1 MDGACSRRLSAPL
14 RQPETVACV
23 PRLSGARKGRI
34 LPRMALTQ
42 ETDSRRVSILGIP
55 FWGRV
60 VVAFLLGLAAVS
72 TWYLNAFLSESFTDS
87 TRNRA
92 ELRLVLYSGNIQSE
106 LQRNSVVPLLL
117 ARDPELIAALREAN
131 FATTSQRLIDLQSE
145 IGAASLEL
153 LDNSGR
159 VVAATDRYQLGRLR
173 ASEPA
178 FVEAR
183 RATDTVFLVQEL
195 DSGGFG
201 FSFAR
206 PVRQGGDVLG
216 VVVVAADLSK
226 FERSWAGFADAVA
239 LLDSSGR
246 IILATEPRWRGRSL
260 EEALAVRDAPS
271 AIARALRA
279 TADWAQPPPDAFV
292 RGEAVLRSEVRVPFR
307 GWRLVSFTRYDSVR
321 ESVNAVLAL
330 VLTGFA
336 LLLSLT
342 FYILSRRAWSQS
354 AVFQKESAELR
365 ALNARLQREI
375 AARVR
380 VQKDLAVA
388 EQTLAQSS
396 KLASL
401 GEMSASVSHELNQP
415 LAAMKT
421 YLAGARLLLKS
432 KRSEEALASFQRID
446 DLIDR
451 MGAIARTLK
460 SFARKGGEAFAP
472 IDLRT
477 CLADALTMME
487 PMLRESRVLVIRTV
501 PTEPIIILGDT
512 VRVEQVIL
520 NLVRNAVDATRGVNS
535 PQIDIL
541 ISQGEAV
548 KLTVRDNG
556 IGIENIDNL
565 FEPFYTTKAAGEG
578 VGLGLAIS
586 SGIVADHGGRLTA
599 FNPPEGGAVFEA
611 EFPRYGM
618 VAKAAE

>member
-1 MDGACSRRLSAPL
+1 MMVTPPDLDNRRA
-14 RQPETVACV
+14 
-23 PRLSGARKGRI
+23 
-34 LPRMALTQ
+34 
-42 ETDSRRVSILGIP
+42 SILGIP

-60 VVAFLLGLAAVS
+60 VIALLFVAAGVTAWFLN
-72 TWYLNAFLSESFTDS
+72 TFLSENFADT

-117 ARDPELIAALREAN
+117 ARDPDLISALSDGS
-131 FATTSQRLIDLQSE
+131 FASTSQRLIDLQGE
-145 IGAASLEL
+145 IGAAAIEL
-153 LDNSGR
+153 MDNSGR
-159 VVAATDRYQLGRLR
+159 VVAATDRNQLGKNRIND
-173 ASEPA
+173 SA

-183 RATDTVFLVQEL
+183 RASDTSFLVQEL
-195 DSGGFG
+195 ESGGFG
-201 FSFAR
+201 FSFSR
-206 PVRQGGDVLG
+206 SVRRGGDVLG
-216 VVVVAADLSK
+216 VVMVSADLSK

-239 LLDSSGR
+239 LMDSSGR

-260 EEALAVRDAPS
+260 DEALALRDAPS
-271 AIARALRA
+271 AIAQALRA
-279 TADWAQPPPDAFV
+279 TADWAQTPADAFV

-330 VLTGFA
+330 VLTVFA
-336 LLLSLT
+336 LLLALV

-354 AVFQKESAELR
+354 AVFQQESEDLR

-388 EQTLAQSS
+388 EQTIAQSA

-421 YLAGARLLLKS
+421 YLAGARLLLRR
-432 KRSEEALASFQRID
+432 KRPDEALASFQRID

-472 IDLRT
+472 VDLRT

-487 PMLRESRVLVIRTV
+487 PMLRDSRVLVVRTV
-501 PTEPIIILGDT
+501 PPEPVMIMGDT
-512 VRVEQVIL
+512 VRIEQVIL
-520 NLVRNAVDATRGVNS
+520 NLVRNAVDATDKVKS
-535 PQIDIL
+535 PQIDII
-541 ISQGEAV
+541 ISQGETA

-556 IGIENIDNL
+556 EGIANPDSL
-565 FEPFYTTKAAGEG
+565 FEPFYTTKPAGKG

-586 SGIVADHGGRLTA
+586 SGIVTDHGGRLTA
-599 FNPPEGGAVFEA
+599 LNAPEGGAVFEV
-611 EFPRYGM
+611 EFPRYG
-618 VAKAAE
+618 VRQDAAE

>member
-1 MDGACSRRLSAPL
+1 MRSKA
-14 RQPETVACV
+14 
-23 PRLSGARKGRI
+23 RI
-34 LPRMALTQ
+34 LHAMVNPPDL
-42 ETDSRRVSILGIP
+42 DNRRTSILGVP
-55 FWGRV
+55 LWGRV
-60 VVAFLLGLAAVS
+60 IVVTLVAVALLS
-72 TWYLNAFLSESFTDS
+72 TWFLNAFLSESFTDS

-117 ARDPELIAALREAN
+117 ARDPDLISALREAN

-145 IGAASLEL
+145 IGAATIEL
-153 LDNSGR
+153 LDNAGR
-159 VVAATDRYQLGRLR
+159 VVAATDRNHLGKNRS
-173 ASEPA
+173 SEAA

-183 RATDTVFLVQEL
+183 RSSDTAFLVQEL

-206 PVRQGGDVLG
+206 PVRQGSEVVG
-216 VVVVAADLSK
+216 VVIVGADLSK

-239 LLDSSGR
+239 LMDSSGR
-246 IILATEPRWRGRSL
+246 VILATEPRWRGRSL
-260 EEALAVRDAPS
+260 EEALALRDAPS
-271 AIARALRA
+271 AIARALRV
-279 TADWAQPPPDAFV
+279 TADWAQSPPDAFV
-292 RGEAVLRSEVRVPFR
+292 RGEAVLQSEVRVPFR

-321 ESVNAVLAL
+321 ESVNAALAL
-330 VLTGFA
+330 LLTGFA
-336 LLLSLT
+336 LLLSLV
-342 FYILSRRAWSQS
+342 FYIVSRRAWSQS
-354 AVFQKESAELR
+354 ALFQQESEELR
-365 ALNARLQREI
+365 GLNARLQREI

-421 YLAGARLLLKS
+421 YLAGARLLLRAR
-432 KRSEEALASFQRID
+432 RSEEALASFQRID

-451 MGAIARTLK
+451 MGSIARTLK
-460 SFARKGGEAFAP
+460 SFARKGGEAFEP

-487 PMLRESRVLVIRTV
+487 PMLRDSRVLVVRTV
-501 PTEPIIILGDT
+501 PPEPVMIRGDT

-520 NLVRNAVDATRGVNS
+520 NLVRNAVDATCGVNS
-535 PQIDIL
+535 PQIDII
-541 ISQGEAV
+541 ISQGETA

-556 IGIENIDNL
+556 QGIEDIDSL
-565 FEPFYTTKAAGEG
+565 FEPFYTTKPAGKG

-586 SGIVADHGGRLTA
+586 SGIVSDHGGRLTA
-599 FNPPEGGAVFEA
+599 LNAPDGGAVFEV
-611 EFPRYGM
+611 EFPREG
-618 VAKAAE
+618 VHADAAE

>member
-1 MDGACSRRLSAPL
+1 MVTPPDLDNRRSS
-14 RQPETVACV
+14 V
-23 PRLSGARKGRI
+23 
-34 LPRMALTQ
+34 
-42 ETDSRRVSILGIP
+42 LGIP

-60 VVAFLLGLAAVS
+60 IVLGLVVVAAV
-72 TWYLNAFLSESFTDS
+72 TAWFVNAFLSENIADT

-117 ARDPELIAALREAN
+117 ARDPELISALQDSS
-131 FATTSQRLIDLQSE
+131 FATTSQRLIDLQGE
-145 IGAASLEL
+145 IGAASIEL
-153 LDNSGR
+153 IDNSGR
-159 VVAATDRYQLGRLR
+159 VVAATDRNQLGKNRR
-173 ASEPA
+173 NEPT

-183 RATDTVFLVQEL
+183 RSSDTSFLVQEFE
-195 DSGGFG
+195 SGGFG
-201 FSFAR
+201 FSFSR
-206 PVRQGGDVLG
+206 SVRRGNETLG

-246 IILATEPRWRGRSL
+246 IILATEPRWRGRTL
-260 EEALAVRDAPS
+260 DEALALRDAPS

-279 TADWAQPPPDAFV
+279 TADWAQTRPDAFV
-292 RGEAVLRSEVRVPFR
+292 RGEAVLQSEVRVPFR
-307 GWRLVSFTRYDSVR
+307 GWRLVSFTRYDAVR
-321 ESVNAVLAL
+321 ESVNTVLAL

-336 LLLSLT
+336 LLLALL
-342 FYILSRRAWSQS
+342 FYIVSRRAWSQS
-354 AVFQKESAELR
+354 AAFQQESQDLR

-388 EQTLAQSS
+388 EQTIAQSA
-396 KLASL
+396 KLATL

-421 YLAGARLLLKS
+421 YLAGARLLLK
-432 KRSEEALASFQRID
+432 RRRADEALASFQRID

-451 MGAIARTLK
+451 MGSITRTLK

-477 CLADALTMME
+477 CLADAMTMME
-487 PMLRESRVLVIRTV
+487 PMLRDSRVLVVRTV
-501 PTEPIIILGDT
+501 PPEPVKILGDT

-520 NLVRNAVDATRGVNS
+520 NLVRNAVDATREVNA

-541 ISQGEAV
+541 ISQGETA

-556 IGIENIDNL
+556 VGISDPDSL
-565 FEPFYTTKAAGEG
+565 FEPFYTTKPAGVG

-586 SGIVADHGGRLTA
+586 SGIVTDHGGRLTA
-599 FNPPEGGAVFEA
+599 LNAPEGGAVFEA
-611 EFPRYGM
+611 EFPRYE
-618 VAKAAE
+618 VQRDAAE

>member
-1 MDGACSRRLSAPL
+1 MSRADKAFTL
-14 RQPETVACV
+14 
-23 PRLSGARKGRI
+23 
-34 LPRMALTQ
+34 LTMSSPT
-42 ETDSRRVSILGIP
+42 EFDKRRVSILGIP
-55 FWGRV
+55 LWGRV
-60 VVAFLLGLAAVS
+60 VVALLLIVAAVS
-72 TWYLNAFLSESFTDS
+72 TWFLNAFLSESFTDS

-117 ARDPELIAALREAN
+117 ARDPELISALRESS
-131 FATTSQRLIDLQSE
+131 FATTSQRLIDLQTE
-145 IGAASLEL
+145 IGAASIEL
-153 LDNSGR
+153 LDNTGR
-159 VVAATDRYQLGRLR
+159 VVAATDRNQLGKNR
-173 ASEPA
+173 ASEAA

-183 RATDTVFLVQEL
+183 RASDTSFLVQDL

-201 FSFAR
+201 FSFVR
-206 PVRQGGDVLG
+206 SVRQSGEVLG
-216 VVVVAADLSK
+216 VVIVGADLSK

-260 EEALAVRDAPS
+260 EEALALRDAPS

-279 TADWAQPPPDAFV
+279 TADWAHTPPDAFV
-292 RGEAVLRSEVRVPFR
+292 RGEAVLQSEVRVPFR

-321 ESVNAVLAL
+321 ESVNAALAL
-330 VLTGFA
+330 LLTGFA
-336 LLLSLT
+336 LLLALV

-354 AVFQKESAELR
+354 AVFQQESEELR
-365 ALNARLQREI
+365 GLNARLQREI

-388 EQTLAQSS
+388 EQTLAQSA

-432 KRSEEALASFQRID
+432 RRSEEALASFQRID

-487 PMLRESRVLVIRTV
+487 PMLRDSRVLVVRTV
-501 PTEPIIILGDT
+501 PQEPVFILGDT
-512 VRVEQVIL
+512 VRIEQVIL

-541 ISQGEAV
+541 ISQGDAV

-556 IGIENIDNL
+556 EGIANIENL
-565 FEPFYTTKAAGEG
+565 FEPFYTTKPAGQG
-578 VGLGLAIS
+578 VGLGLPIS
-586 SGIVADHGGRLTA
+586 SGIVNDHGGRLTA
-599 FNPPEGGAVFEA
+599 FNPPDGGAVFEA
-611 EFPRYGM
+611 EFPIYDM
-618 VAKAAE
+618 ATKAAE

>member
-1 MDGACSRRLSAPL
+1 MSVPPDLDNRRA
-14 RQPETVACV
+14 
-23 PRLSGARKGRI
+23 
-34 LPRMALTQ
+34 
-42 ETDSRRVSILGIP
+42 SILGIP
-55 FWGRV
+55 LWGRV
-60 VVAFLLGLAAVS
+60 VILFLIVVGIGLIWFMNS
-72 TWYLNAFLSESFTDS
+72 WLSERFTDA

-117 ARDPELIAALREAN
+117 ARDPELIVALREGN
-131 FATTSQRLIDLQSE
+131 FATTSQRLIDLQGE
-145 IGAASLEL
+145 IGAASIEL

-159 VVAATDRYQLGRLR
+159 VVGATDRVQLGKNR
-173 ASEPA
+173 SGDQV
-178 FVEAR
+178 FVDSR
-183 RATDTVFLVQEL
+183 RTSDTVFMVKEL

-206 PVRQGGDVLG
+206 SIRVASDVLG
-216 VVVVAADLSK
+216 VVVVDADLSK

-239 LLDSSGR
+239 LLDSGGR

-260 EEALAVRDAPS
+260 EEALALRDAPS

-279 TADWAQPPPDAFV
+279 TADWAQTPPDTFV
-292 RGEAVLRSEVRVPFR
+292 RGEAVLQSEVRVPFR

-321 ESVNAVLAL
+321 ERVNAALAL

-336 LLLSLT
+336 LLLALT
-342 FYILSRRAWSQS
+342 FYLVSRSAWSQS
-354 AVFQKESAELR
+354 ALFQRESQDLR

-375 AARVR
+375 ATRLR

-388 EQTLAQSS
+388 EQTLAQSA

-421 YLAGARLLLKS
+421 YLAGARLLLKR
-432 KRSEEALASFQRID
+432 KRTEEALASFQRID
-446 DLIDR
+446 GLIDR

-477 CLADALTMME
+477 CLGDALTMME
-487 PMLRESRVLVIRTV
+487 PMLRDCRVLVVRTV
-501 PTEPIIILGDT
+501 PPESVMILGDS

-520 NLVRNAVDATRGVNS
+520 NLVRNAVDATRGVNA
-535 PQIDIL
+535 PQIDII
-541 ISQGEAV
+541 ISQGEATN
-548 KLTVRDNG
+548 LTVRDNG
-556 IGIENIDNL
+556 HGIADIDSL
-565 FEPFYTTKAAGEG
+565 FEPFYTTKVAGQG

-586 SGIVADHGGRLTA
+586 SGIVGDHGGRLTA
-599 FNPPEGGAVFEA
+599 MNTPEGGAVFEV
-611 EFPRYGM
+611 EFPRYH
-618 VAKAAE
+618 AAQKDAAE

>member
-1 MDGACSRRLSAPL
+1 MMVTPPDLDNRRA
-14 RQPETVACV
+14 
-23 PRLSGARKGRI
+23 
-34 LPRMALTQ
+34 
-42 ETDSRRVSILGIP
+42 SILGIP
-55 FWGRV
+55 FWGRAV
-60 VVAFLLGLAAVS
+60 IALLFVAAGMTAWFLN
-72 TWYLNAFLSESFTDS
+72 TFLSENFADS

-117 ARDPELIAALREAN
+117 ARDPDLIAALSDGS
-131 FATTSQRLIDLQSE
+131 FASTSQRLIDLQSE
-145 IGAASLEL
+145 IGAAAIEL
-153 LDNSGR
+153 MDNSGR
-159 VVAATDRYQLGRLR
+159 VVAATDRNQLGKNR
-173 ASEPA
+173 SNDSS

-183 RATDTVFLVQEL
+183 RTSDTSFLVQEL
-195 DSGGFG
+195 ESGGFG
-201 FSFAR
+201 FSFSR
-206 PVRQGGDVLG
+206 SVRRGGDVLG
-216 VVVVAADLSK
+216 VVMVSADLSK

-239 LLDSSGR
+239 LMDSSGR

-260 EEALAVRDAPS
+260 DEALALRDAPS

-279 TADWAQPPPDAFV
+279 TADWAQTPADAFV

-330 VLTGFA
+330 VLTVFA
-336 LLLSLT
+336 LLLALV

-354 AVFQKESAELR
+354 AVFQQESEDLR

-388 EQTLAQSS
+388 EQTIAQSA

-421 YLAGARLLLKS
+421 YLAGARLLLRR
-432 KRSEEALASFQRID
+432 KRPDEALASFQRID

-487 PMLRESRVLVIRTV
+487 PMLRDSRVLVVRTV
-501 PTEPIIILGDT
+501 PPEPVMIMGDT

-520 NLVRNAVDATRGVNS
+520 NLVRNAVDATDKVNT
-535 PQIDIL
+535 PQIDII
-541 ISQGEAV
+541 ISQGETA

-556 IGIENIDNL
+556 EGIADIDSL
-565 FEPFYTTKAAGEG
+565 FEPFYTTKPAGKG

-586 SGIVADHGGRLTA
+586 SGIVNDHGGRLTA
-599 FNPPEGGAVFEA
+599 LNAPEGGAVFEV
-611 EFPRYGM
+611 EFPRYG
-618 VAKAAE
+618 VRQDAAE

>member
-1 MDGACSRRLSAPL
+1 MSSS
-14 RQPETVACV
+14 PEFDKA
-23 PRLSGARKGRI
+23 
-34 LPRMALTQ
+34 
-42 ETDSRRVSILGIP
+42 RVSILGIP
-55 FWGRV
+55 LWGRV
-60 VVAFLLGLAAVS
+60 VVALLLIVAAVS
-72 TWYLNAFLSESFTDS
+72 TWFLNAFLSESFTDS

-117 ARDPELIAALREAN
+117 ARDPELISALREGS
-131 FATTSQRLIDLQSE
+131 FATTSQRLIDLQTE
-145 IGAASLEL
+145 IGAASIEL
-153 LDNSGR
+153 LDNTGR
-159 VVAATDRYQLGRLR
+159 VVAATDRNQLGKNR
-173 ASEPA
+173 ASEAA

-183 RATDTVFLVQEL
+183 RASDTSFLVQDL

-201 FSFAR
+201 FSFVR
-206 PVRQGGDVLG
+206 SVRQSGEVLG
-216 VVVVAADLSK
+216 VVIVGADLSK

-260 EEALAVRDAPS
+260 EEALALRDAPS

-279 TADWAQPPPDAFV
+279 TTDWAHTPPDAFV
-292 RGEAVLRSEVRVPFR
+292 RGEAVLQSEVRVPFR

-321 ESVNAVLAL
+321 ESVNAALAL
-330 VLTGFA
+330 LLTGFA
-336 LLLSLT
+336 LLLALV

-354 AVFQKESAELR
+354 AVFQQESEELR
-365 ALNARLQREI
+365 GLNARLQREI

-388 EQTLAQSS
+388 EQTLAQSA

-432 KRSEEALASFQRID
+432 RRSEEALASFQRID

-487 PMLRESRVLVIRTV
+487 PMLRDSRVLVVRTV
-501 PTEPIIILGDT
+501 PQEPVVILGDT
-512 VRVEQVIL
+512 VRIEQVIL

-541 ISQGEAV
+541 ISQGDAV

-556 IGIENIDNL
+556 EGIANIENL
-565 FEPFYTTKAAGEG
+565 FEPFYTTKPAGQG
-578 VGLGLAIS
+578 VGLGLPIS
-586 SGIVADHGGRLTA
+586 SGIVTDHGGRLTA

-611 EFPRYGM
+611 EFPRYDM
-618 VAKAAE
+618 ATKAAE

>member
-1 MDGACSRRLSAPL
+1 MSVPPDLDNRRA
-14 RQPETVACV
+14 
-23 PRLSGARKGRI
+23 
-34 LPRMALTQ
+34 
-42 ETDSRRVSILGIP
+42 SILGIP
-55 FWGRV
+55 LWGRV
-60 VVAFLLGLAAVS
+60 VILFLIVVGIGLIWFMNS
-72 TWYLNAFLSESFTDS
+72 WLSERFTDA

-117 ARDPELIAALREAN
+117 ARDPELIVALREGN
-131 FATTSQRLIDLQSE
+131 FATTSQRLIDLQGE
-145 IGAASLEL
+145 IGAASIEL

-159 VVAATDRYQLGRLR
+159 VVGATDRVQLGKNR
-173 ASEPA
+173 SGDQA
-178 FVEAR
+178 FVDSR
-183 RATDTVFLVQEL
+183 RTSDTVFMVKEL

-206 PVRQGGDVLG
+206 SIRVASDVLG
-216 VVVVAADLSK
+216 VVVVDADLSK

-239 LLDSSGR
+239 LLDSGGR

-260 EEALAVRDAPS
+260 EDALALRDAPS

-279 TADWAQPPPDAFV
+279 TADWAQTPPDTFV
-292 RGEAVLRSEVRVPFR
+292 RGEAVLQSEVRVPFR

-321 ESVNAVLAL
+321 ERVNAALAL

-336 LLLSLT
+336 LLLALT
-342 FYILSRRAWSQS
+342 FYLVSRSAWSQS
-354 AVFQKESAELR
+354 ALFQRESQDLR

-375 AARVR
+375 ATRLR

-388 EQTLAQSS
+388 EQTLAQSA

-421 YLAGARLLLKS
+421 YLAGARLLLKR
-432 KRSEEALASFQRID
+432 KRTEEALASFQRID
-446 DLIDR
+446 GLIDR

-477 CLADALTMME
+477 CLGDALTMME
-487 PMLRESRVLVIRTV
+487 PMLRDCRVLVVRTV
-501 PTEPIIILGDT
+501 PPEPVMILGDS

-520 NLVRNAVDATRGVNS
+520 NLVRNAVDATRGVNA
-535 PQIDIL
+535 PQIDII
-541 ISQGEAV
+541 ISQGEATN
-548 KLTVRDNG
+548 LTVRDNG
-556 IGIENIDNL
+556 HGIADIDSL
-565 FEPFYTTKAAGEG
+565 FEPFYTTKVAGQG

-586 SGIVADHGGRLTA
+586 SGIVGDHGGRLTA
-599 FNPPEGGAVFEA
+599 MNTPEGGAVFEV
-611 EFPRYGM
+611 EFPRYH
-618 VAKAAE
+618 AAQKDAAE

>member
-1 MDGACSRRLSAPL
+1 MSALPDL
-14 RQPETVACV
+14 NT
-23 PRLSGARKGRI
+23 PRPG
-34 LPRMALTQ
+34 
-42 ETDSRRVSILGIP
+42 ILGIP
-55 FWGRV
+55 LWGRLV
-60 VVAFLLGLAAVS
+60 VGALIAVAAVS
-72 TWYLNAFLSESFTDS
+72 TWFLNAFLSESFTEA

-117 ARDPELIAALREAN
+117 ARDPELISALREGV

-145 IGAASLEL
+145 IGAASIEL

-159 VVAATDRYQLGRLR
+159 VVAATDRVHLGKDRS
-173 ASEPA
+173 SEAA

-183 RATDTVFLVQEL
+183 RSNDTGFLVQEL

-201 FSFAR
+201 FSFTR
-206 PVRQGGDVLG
+206 SVRQGNEVLG
-216 VVVVAADLSK
+216 VVTVAADLSK

-239 LLDSSGR
+239 LMDSSGR

-260 EEALAVRDAPS
+260 DEALALRDAPS
-271 AIARALRA
+271 AIARALRV
-279 TADWAQPPPDAFV
+279 TADWAQTPPDAFV

-321 ESVNAVLAL
+321 ESVNAAIAL
-330 VLTGFA
+330 MLTGFA
-336 LLLSLT
+336 LLLAFV

-354 AVFQKESAELR
+354 AAFQQESRDLR
-365 ALNARLQREI
+365 ALNIRLQREI
-375 AARVR
+375 AARLR
-380 VQKDLAVA
+380 MQKDLAVA

-421 YLAGARLLLKS
+421 YLAGARLLLRA

-451 MGAIARTLK
+451 MGTIARTLK

-487 PMLRESRVLVIRTV
+487 PLLRDSRVLVVRTV
-501 PTEPIIILGDT
+501 PREPVMVMGDT
-512 VRVEQVIL
+512 VRIEQVIL
-520 NLVRNAVDATRGVNS
+520 NLVTNAVDATAGANS
-535 PQIDIL
+535 PQIDII
-541 ISQGEAV
+541 ISEGEAA

-556 IGIENIDNL
+556 AGISDIDSL
-565 FEPFYTTKAAGEG
+565 FEPFFTTKPAGKG

-586 SGIVADHGGRLTA
+586 SGIVKDHGGRLTA
-599 FNPPEGGAVFEA
+599 VNPPEGGALFEV
-611 EFPRYGM
+611 ELPRYG
-618 VAKAAE
+618 VQQDAAE

>member
-1 MDGACSRRLSAPL
+1 MISSPDL
-14 RQPETVACV
+14 
-23 PRLSGARKGRI
+23 
-34 LPRMALTQ
+34 
-42 ETDSRRVSILGIP
+42 DNRRVSILGIP
-55 FWGRV
+55 LWGRAAVAVLV
-60 VVAFLLGLAAVS
+60 VVAVVS
-72 TWYLNAFLSESFTDS
+72 TWFLNGWLSSSFTDS

-117 ARDPELIAALREAN
+117 ARDPVIIEALREGT
-131 FATTSQRLIDLQSE
+131 FATISQRLIDLQNE
-145 IGAASLEL
+145 IGAASIEL
-153 LDNSGR
+153 LDKNGR
-159 VVAATDRYQLGRLR
+159 TVGATDRNILGKMRNSD
-173 ASEPA
+173 AV
-178 FVEAR
+178 FVDAR
-183 RATDTVFLVQEL
+183 RTPETVFQIHEL
-195 DSGGFG
+195 DSGGFSFT
-201 FSFAR
+201 FSRA
-206 PVRQGGDVLG
+206 VRQGRDVLG
-216 VVVVAADLSK
+216 VVIVSADLSK
-226 FERSWAGFADAVA
+226 FERSWAGFTDAVA

-246 IILATEPRWRGRSL
+246 IVLATEPRWRGRAL
-260 EEALAVRDAPS
+260 EEALAIRDAPS

-279 TADWAQPPPDAFV
+279 TTDWTQPAPDAFL

-307 GWRLVSFTRYDSVR
+307 GWKLVSFTRYDSVR
-321 ESVNAVLAL
+321 ERVNAALAL

-336 LLLSLT
+336 LLLALT
-342 FYILSRRAWSQS
+342 FYILSRRAYTQS
-354 AVFQKESAELR
+354 AVFQRESEELR

-380 VQKDLAVA
+380 MQKDLAVA

-421 YLAGARLLLKS
+421 YLAGARLLLRR
-432 KRSEEALASFQRID
+432 KRPEEALASFQRID

-477 CLADALTMME
+477 CVVDALTMTE
-487 PMLRESRVLVIRTV
+487 PLLRDSRVLLVRTV
-501 PTEPIIILGDT
+501 PPEPVMIMGDS

-520 NLVRNAVDATRGVNS
+520 NLVRNAVDATKGCNA
-535 PQIDIL
+535 PQIDIIL
-541 ISQGEAV
+541 SQGETA

-556 IGIENIDNL
+556 EGIADIDSL
-565 FEPFYTTKAAGEG
+565 FEPFYTTKPAGEG

-586 SGIVADHGGRLTA
+586 SGIVKDHGGRLTA
-599 FNPPEGGAVFEA
+599 MNPGDGGAVFEV
-611 EFPRYGM
+611 EFPRHAPS
-618 VAKAAE
+618 VTKAS

>member
-1 MDGACSRRLSAPL
+1 
-14 RQPETVACV
+14 
-23 PRLSGARKGRI
+23 
-34 LPRMALTQ
+34 MAKLTDPANQ
-42 ETDSRRVSILGIP
+42 GPSILGIP
-55 FWGRV
+55 LWGRV
-60 VVAFLLGLAAVS
+60 VIVVLFVVAGVTAWF
-72 TWYLNAFLSESFTDS
+72 LNAFLSENLTDS

-117 ARDPELIAALREAN
+117 SRDPELISALEESS
-131 FATTSQRLIDLQSE
+131 FTTTSQRLIDLQGE
-145 IGAASLEL
+145 IGAASIEL
-153 LDNSGR
+153 LDNTGR
-159 VVAATDRYQLGRLR
+159 VVAATDRNQLGKNRS
-173 ASEPA
+173 SEA
-178 FVEAR
+178 TFVEAR
-183 RATDTVFLVQEL
+183 RASDTAFLVQEL
-195 DSGGFG
+195 ESGGFG
-201 FSFAR
+201 FSFSR
-206 PVRQGGDVLG
+206 SLRRGSDVLG

-246 IILATEPRWRGRSL
+246 IILATEPRWRGRTL
-260 EEALAVRDAPS
+260 DEALALRDAPS

-279 TADWAQPPPDAFV
+279 TADWAQTQPDTFV
-292 RGEAVLRSEVRVPFR
+292 RGEAVLKSEVRVPFR
-307 GWRLVSFTRYDSVR
+307 GWRLVSFTRYDAVR

-330 VLTGFA
+330 VLTVFA
-336 LLLSLT
+336 LLLALV

-354 AVFQKESAELR
+354 AVFQQESEDLR

-380 VQKDLAVA
+380 VQKDLAMA
-388 EQTLAQSS
+388 EQTIAQSA
-396 KLASL
+396 KLATL

-421 YLAGARLLLKS
+421 YLAGARLLLKR

-477 CLADALTMME
+477 CLADAMTMME
-487 PMLRESRVLVIRTV
+487 PMLRDSRVLVVRTV
-501 PTEPIIILGDT
+501 PPEPAMILGDT
-512 VRVEQVIL
+512 VRIEQVIL
-520 NLVRNAVDATRGVNS
+520 NLVRNAVDATRNVNA
-535 PQIDIL
+535 PQIDII
-541 ISQGEAV
+541 ISQGETA

-556 IGIENIDNL
+556 LGIADPESL
-565 FEPFYTTKAAGEG
+565 FEPFYTTKPAGEG

-586 SGIVADHGGRLTA
+586 SGIVTDHGGRLTA
-599 FNPPEGGAVFEA
+599 LNAPDGGAVFEV
-611 EFPRYGM
+611 EFPRYG
-618 VAKAAE
+618 VQQDAAE

>member
-1 MDGACSRRLSAPL
+1 MTATPDTSRRS
-14 RQPETVACV
+14 
-23 PRLSGARKGRI
+23 
-34 LPRMALTQ
+34 
-42 ETDSRRVSILGIP
+42 SILGIP
-55 FWGRV
+55 LWGRL
-60 VVAFLLGLAAVS
+60 VVAGIVLLAVVS
-72 TWYLNAFLSESFTDS
+72 TWFLNAFLSDRLTEA

-117 ARDPELIAALREAN
+117 ARDPALITALREGN
-131 FATTSQRLIDLQSE
+131 FATTSHRLIDLQTE
-145 IGAASLEL
+145 IGAASIEL
-153 LDNSGR
+153 LDANGR
-159 VVAATDRYQLGRLR
+159 VVGATDRVHLGKNRS
-173 ASEPA
+173 ADSA

-183 RATDTVFLVQEL
+183 RATDTLFLVEEL
-195 DSGGFG
+195 ESGGFG
-201 FSFAR
+201 FSFVR
-206 PVRQGGDVLG
+206 PVRQGPEVLG
-216 VVVVAADLSK
+216 VVVVGADLSK
-226 FERSWAGFADAVA
+226 FERSWAGFTDAVA
-239 LLDSSGR
+239 LMDSSGR
-246 IILATEPRWRGRSL
+246 IILATEPRWRGRAL
-260 EEALAVRDAPS
+260 DEALALRDAPS

-279 TADWAQPPPDAFV
+279 TADWAQTPPDAFV
-292 RGEAVLRSEVRVPFR
+292 RGEAVLQSEVRVPFR

-321 ESVNAVLAL
+321 ESVNGALAL

-336 LLLSLT
+336 LLLALT

-354 AVFQKESAELR
+354 AAFQQESQDLR
-365 ALNARLQREI
+365 ALNARLQREV

-421 YLAGARLLLKS
+421 YLAGARLLLRR
-432 KRSEEALASFQRID
+432 KRLEEALASFQRID

-451 MGAIARTLK
+451 MGAITRTLK

-477 CLADALTMME
+477 CVADALTMME
-487 PMLRESRVLVIRTV
+487 PMLRDSRVLVTRTV
-501 PTEPIIILGDT
+501 PPQPVMIMGDT

-520 NLVRNAVDATRGVNS
+520 NLVRNAVDATADVNA
-535 PQIDIL
+535 PQIHIL
-541 ISQGEAV
+541 ISQGETT

-556 IGIENIDNL
+556 HGIKDIDAL
-565 FEPFYTTKAAGEG
+565 FEPFYTTKPAGKG

-586 SGIVADHGGRLTA
+586 SGIVNDHGGRLTA
-599 FNPPEGGAVFEA
+599 LNASDGGAVFEV
-611 EFPRYGM
+611 EFPREDRM
-618 VAKAAE
+618 QDAAE

>member
-1 MDGACSRRLSAPL
+1 MVKD
-14 RQPETVACV
+14 PE
-23 PRLSGARKGRI
+23 L
-34 LPRMALTQ
+34 
-42 ETDSRRVSILGIP
+42 DNRRVSILGIP
-55 FWGRV
+55 LWGRV
-60 VVAFLLGLAAVS
+60 VVVVLLLVALVS
-72 TWYLNAFLSESFTDS
+72 TWFVNSFLSESFTDS

-117 ARDPELIAALREAN
+117 ARDPELIFALQEGN
-131 FATTSQRLIDLQSE
+131 FTATSQRLIDLQSE
-145 IGAASLEL
+145 IGAASIEL

-159 VVAATDRYQLGRLR
+159 VMAATDRNQLGKNRSGE
-173 ASEPA
+173 AS

-183 RATDTVFLVQEL
+183 RSSDTSFLVQEL

-201 FSFAR
+201 FSFSR
-206 PVRQGGDVLG
+206 SIRLGGEVLG
-216 VVVVAADLSK
+216 VVTVGADLSK

-246 IILATEPRWRGRSL
+246 IILATEPRWRGRTL
-260 EEALAVRDAPS
+260 EDALAARDAPS

-279 TADWAQPPPDAFV
+279 TADWAQPQPDTFV

-321 ESVNAVLAL
+321 ESVNAAIAL
-330 VLTGFA
+330 MLTGFA
-336 LLLSLT
+336 LLLALV

-354 AVFQKESAELR
+354 AVFQQESEELR

-375 AARVR
+375 AARLR

-388 EQTLAQSS
+388 EQTLAQSA

-421 YLAGARLLLKS
+421 YLAGARLLLKG
-432 KRSEEALASFQRID
+432 KRSEEAMASFQRID

-451 MGAIARTLK
+451 MGSITRTLK
-460 SFARKGGEAFAP
+460 SFARKGGEAFEP

-477 CLADALTMME
+477 CVADALTMME
-487 PMLRESRVLVIRTV
+487 PMLRDSRVLVVRTL
-501 PTEPIIILGDT
+501 PPEPVMILGDR
-512 VRVEQVIL
+512 VRIEQVIL
-520 NLVRNAVDATRGVNS
+520 NLVRNAVDATRGVNT
-535 PQIDIL
+535 PQIDII
-541 ISQGEAV
+541 ISQGDGV

-556 IGIENIDNL
+556 HGIENIDTL
-565 FEPFYTTKAAGEG
+565 FEPFYTTKPAGKG
-578 VGLGLAIS
+578 VGLGLPIS
-586 SGIVADHGGRLTA
+586 SGIVTDHGGRLTA

-611 EFPRYGM
+611 EFPHHDTI
-618 VAKAAE
+618 AKAAE

>member
-1 MDGACSRRLSAPL
+1 M
-14 RQPETVACV
+14 VN
-23 PRLSGARKGRI
+23 
-34 LPRMALTQ
+34 LPDL
-42 ETDSRRVSILGIP
+42 ENRRVSILGIP
-55 FWGRV
+55 LWGRV
-60 VVAFLLGLAAVS
+60 VVVLVLLVAIVS
-72 TWYLNAFLSESFTDS
+72 TWFLNSFLAESFTES

-117 ARDPELIAALREAN
+117 ARDPELISALQDGN

-145 IGAASLEL
+145 IGAASIEL

-159 VVAATDRYQLGRLR
+159 VMAATDRNQLGKNR
-173 ASEPA
+173 ASEAP

-183 RATDTVFLVQEL
+183 RSSETSFLVQEL

-201 FSFAR
+201 FSFSR
-206 PVRQGGDVLG
+206 SIRQGGDVLG
-216 VVVVAADLSK
+216 VVVVGADLSK

-260 EEALAVRDAPS
+260 EEALAARDAPS

-279 TADWAQPPPDAFV
+279 TADWAQPAPDAFV

-321 ESVNAVLAL
+321 ESVNAAIAL
-330 VLTGFA
+330 MLTGFA
-336 LLLSLT
+336 LLLALV

-354 AVFQKESAELR
+354 ALFQQESEELR

-375 AARVR
+375 AARLR

-388 EQTLAQSS
+388 EQTLAQSA

-421 YLAGARLLLKS
+421 YLAGARLLLKG
-432 KRSEEALASFQRID
+432 KRSEEAMASFQRID

-451 MGAIARTLK
+451 MGSITRTLK

-477 CLADALTMME
+477 CVADALTMME
-487 PMLRESRVLVIRTV
+487 PMLRDSRVLVVRTL
-501 PTEPIIILGDT
+501 PPEPVMIFGDT
-512 VRVEQVIL
+512 VRIEQVIL

-535 PQIDIL
+535 PQIDII
-541 ISQGEAV
+541 ISQGEGV

-556 IGIENIDNL
+556 HGIENIDSM
-565 FEPFYTTKAAGEG
+565 FEPFYTTKPAGKG
-578 VGLGLAIS
+578 VGLGLPIS
-586 SGIVADHGGRLTA
+586 SGIVTDHGGRLTA
-599 FNPPEGGAVFEA
+599 FNAAEGGAVFEA
-611 EFPRYGM
+611 EFPHHDAI
-618 VAKAAE
+618 AKAAE